1 MTTLLN
7 LLYACGLGVA
17 FAVGVSVGIIAGL
30 RLFRFAVQSGLNEQ
44 RKLVLETYKRTEDR
58 LEGYVVQATRIA
70 DALEYFERVKR
81 QELATRHGV
90 EVRP

>member
-7 LLYACGLGVA
+7 LIYACGLGIA
-17 FAVGVSVGIIAGL
+17 FSVGVGVGAWLCRVALQQGL
-30 RLFRFAVQSGLNEQ
+30 DAS
-44 RKLVLETYKRTEDR
+44 RKLTLETYKRTEDR

-81 QELATRHGV
+81 QELGG
-90 EVRP
+90 